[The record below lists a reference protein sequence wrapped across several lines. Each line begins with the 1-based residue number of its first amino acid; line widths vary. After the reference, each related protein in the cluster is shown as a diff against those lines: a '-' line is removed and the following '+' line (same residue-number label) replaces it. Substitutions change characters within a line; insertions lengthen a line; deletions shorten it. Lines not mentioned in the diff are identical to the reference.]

1 MQQVPLHE
9 NGVMGDC
16 DSILKVGSSCTL
28 GCKEGFEFVEKMKR
42 EAHKST
48 RIALAETQDCAQT
61 DWFLRNRAHCTMPF
75 RPVS

>member
-1 MQQVPLHE
+1 VQQVPLHE

-42 EAHKST
+42 ETRKHT
-48 RIALAETQDCAQT
+48 RIARAEPRDCAQI
-61 DWFLRNRAHCTMPF
+61 D
-75 RPVS
+75 S